1 MGSSST
7 DGTEYRL
14 KTAALSMERL
24 DGEVIAI
31 DFTTGKYFSFQGT
44 AADLI
49 WLLQSE
55 IPRVQWLEVVR
66 EEFNHVMD
74 ADLFESEI
82 DQFLT
87 ELSSLELVEPVE
99 LLTGLPTSLPADY
112 SRGSWETPK
121 IMVEDELVDLLVID
135 PIHDTGEDGWPE
147 IKQG

>member
-1 MGSSST
+1 MSSSSAHAN
-7 DGTEYRL
+7 EYKL
-14 KTAALSMERL
+14 KTASLSMERL

-31 DFTTGKYFSFQGT
+31 DFATGKYFSFQGP

-55 IPRVQWLEVVR
+55 IPQEAWYSVIYED
-66 EEFNHVMD
+66 FNGPEN
-74 ADLFESEI
+74 AAE
-82 DQFLT
+82 FLT
-87 ELSSLELVEPVE
+87 QVEHFLAALNEQGLLEPVE
-99 LLTGLPTSLPADY
+99 WLTGVASALPNDY
-112 SRGSWETPK
+112 DRGVWEAPH